1 MPTEQQQV
9 PSAYDE
15 LTEKQRAFVDAYVQC
30 RNKTKAALMAGYAE
44 VGASVEGH
52 RLLRNAKVWAAK
64 EERMSGFAMGAEE
77 AMQRM
82 SEVASTR
89 LNEYFT
95 IQKVQG
101 YEQERVTLKEL
112 VERKEGEIDFVREFI
127 NREGIESEEE
137 QIPYLGKIAALRE
150 ELLNYLLLQE
160 QHGDEA
166 TLLVAGK
173 PVVVEQAELDLV
185 AIARAEGEGLVTEFK
200 HTKDGIQVKIADP
213 VPALRDMLRIHG
225 KFEKDNEQSATKIT
239 GVGITVRRASEKG
252 GANGA

>member
-1 MPTEQQQV
+1 MATEQQPT
-9 PSAYDE
+9 PSPYDE

-30 RNKTKAALMAGYAE
+30 RNKTKAALLAGYAE
-44 VGASVEGH
+44 SGPSVEGH
-52 RLLRNAKVWAAK
+52 RLLRNAKIRAAVD
-64 EERMSGFAMGAEE
+64 ERMTGLAMGANE

-101 YEQERVTLKEL
+101 YEQHRVTLGDL
-112 VERKEGEIDFVREFI
+112 VKRKEDEIDFIKEYI
-127 NREGIESEEE
+127 NREGLVSEDE
-137 QIPYLGKIAALRE
+137 QKPYLEKIATIRL
-150 ELLNYLLLQE
+150 ELLGYLLQE
-160 QHGDEA
+160 DEHGSDA
-166 TLLVAGK
+166 TLLVPGK
-173 PVVVEQAELDLV
+173 PVVMEEATLDLV

-225 KFEKDNEQSATKIT
+225 KFEKDNEQSRPQVAVIEVVAPPAQQKGT
-239 GVGITVRRASEKG
+239 RRE
-252 GANGA
+252 